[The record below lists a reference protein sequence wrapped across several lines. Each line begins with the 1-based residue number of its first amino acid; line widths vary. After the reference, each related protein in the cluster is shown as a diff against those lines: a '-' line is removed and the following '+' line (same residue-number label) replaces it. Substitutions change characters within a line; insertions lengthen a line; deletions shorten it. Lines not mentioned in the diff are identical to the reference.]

1 MPKRWHIQP
10 HDQAVV
16 AGLERSAKVSSIVAR
31 LLAARG
37 LTDAEAVRSFLGG
50 TMADLR
56 DPELLPGVA
65 EAADRILAAARAGRQ
80 IVIYGDYDADG
91 MCATAILAGCLEA
104 IDAQASWYVPDR
116 FEEGYGLNS
125 DALRTLAANGT
136 SLVVTVDCGIASVA
150 EARLAKELGLE
161 LIVTDHHSFAD
172 TLPEA
177 AVIVH
182 PRLPDAGYPF
192 GELCG
197 AGVAFKLAWA
207 IATRAAGAKHVTPR
221 LREMLLRGMGFAA
234 LGTVADVV
242 PLLDENR
249 IYVKHGLECLRKRG
263 GAGISRL
270 MELAKLREKS
280 QLDSEDV
287 AFRLAPRLN
296 AAGRL
301 GQAASGIELLT
312 TADPTR
318 AVALADYVHELNT
331 QREHEERSIQLAA
344 SKQAKERFDPEGNAA
359 LVLADRGWHAGVIGI
374 VAGRL
379 AERFHRPVVM
389 ISRDEHQGR
398 PAIGSV
404 RSVPGFDVHAA
415 LVACRDLLVTCGGH
429 AAAAGLRIE
438 DARIDE
444 FRERFCGEVAGR
456 MPAALRLA
464 QLSIDGEATLAGLT
478 LDAVEQVE
486 KLAPFGQANRRPV
499 LCASAVQLAEPPRVI
514 GGGGR
519 HLAMNLVQH
528 GARVRGVAFGGAEW
542 LEHLPPPGQPF
553 HVAFKPKINEF
564 RGRRSAEMEVIDW
577 RPDGID
583 VTVELSAQA
592 PAQPYSMRTVF
603 LTTQRGCN
611 SL

>member
-16 AGLERSAKVSSIVAR
+16 EGLERSARVSSIVAR

-37 LTDAEAVRSFLGG
+37 LTDPTAVASFLGG
-50 TMADLR
+50 TMSDLR
-56 DPELLPGVA
+56 DPDALPGVA
-65 EAADRILAAARAGRQ
+65 EAADRILAAARAGRP
-80 IVIYGDYDADG
+80 IVVYGDYDADG

-116 FEEGYGLNS
+116 FEEGYGLNG
-125 DALRTLAANGT
+125 DALETLASRGT

-150 EARLAKELGLE
+150 EARRARELGLE
-161 LIVTDHHSFAD
+161 LIITDHHSFAD
-172 TLPEA
+172 SLPEA
-177 AVIVH
+177 DVLVH
-182 PRLPDAGYPF
+182 PRLPGAGYPF

-207 IATRAAGAKHVTPR
+207 IATRASGAKQVTPR
-221 LREMLLRGMGFAA
+221 LREMLLKGMGFAA

-263 GAGISRL
+263 GPGIARL
-270 MELAKLREKS
+270 MELAKLHEKS
-280 QLDSEDV
+280 NLESEDV

-312 TADPTR
+312 TSDASR
-318 AVALADYVHELNT
+318 AAALADYVHELNT

-344 SKQAKERFDPEGNAA
+344 SKQAKERFDPEGDAA

-389 ISRDEHQGR
+389 IARDEHQGR
-398 PAIGSV
+398 PAIGSL

-438 DARIDE
+438 DDKIDA
-444 FRERFCGEVAGR
+444 FRERFLAEVESR
-456 MPAALRLA
+456 MPPALRQA
-464 QLSIDGEATLAGLT
+464 QLTIDGEATLAGLT
-478 LDAVEQVE
+478 LESVEQVE

-499 LCASAVQLAEPPRVI
+499 LCASSVQLSEPPRVI

-519 HLAMNLVQH
+519 HLSMNLVQH

-542 LEHLPPPGQPF
+542 LDQLPAPGQPF

-564 RGRRSAEMEVIDW
+564 RGRRTAEMEIIDW

-583 VTVELSAQA
+583 VSVELPRFETAA
-592 PAQPYSMRTVF
+592 
-603 LTTQRGCN
+603 G
-611 SL
+611 